1 MKQTFFF
8 LFISLG
14 LSLNAQMTSV
24 NLSMQPGYSDR
35 VYYQFSNNTSQS
47 FPAESWDLAFLRTSS
62 MAIGTRVNPNIEVYE
77 ASNNPSDWNSIDPS
91 NIGSWTQLYNSDT
104 TWEVGAIDN
113 GSATYGWGEY
123 NVGNHHVEGTVIF
136 VLKYP
141 DDSMKKF
148 MIEDFFGGYTIKYAD
163 WNEATSTWETD
174 ETYTLTNSTN
184 PDHMFNYFSLQTDA
198 EVNAS
203 PTLQTWDIVFL
214 QYLTDVGGGMMY
226 PVTGVFHNPEVSV
239 AKNVEPNGTPDTSNL
254 TFSDDINTI
263 GYEWKNFNGTAYD
276 IETDTYYYVKYS
288 DGTVYRFHFTS
299 FDGSSTGNL
308 TLEYE
313 EVTNL
318 MSTVVFDKENSFS
331 IFPNPSSDGRVEI
344 LYKNQTRENA
354 NVAVYALTG
363 KKVFQTQLK
372 NEGFY
377 NQVLDLSDLASG
389 VYLIKF
395 QSGDF
400 STTEKIILN

>member
-163 WNEATSTWETD
+163 WNETTSTWETD
-174 ETYTLTNSTN
+174 ETYTLANSTN

-239 AKNVEPNGTPDTSNL
+239 AENVEPNGTPDTSNL

-344 LYKNQTRENA
+344 LYNNQTRENA

>member
-163 WNEATSTWETD
+163 WNETTSTWETD
-174 ETYTLTNSTN
+174 ETYTLANSTN

-214 QYLTDVGGGMMY
+214 QYLTDVGGGMIY

-239 AKNVEPNGTPDTSNL
+239 AENVEPNGTPDTSNL

-288 DGTVYRFHFTS
+288 DGAVFRFHFTS

-318 MSTVVFDKENSFS
+318 MSTVVFDKENFFS
-331 IFPNPSSDGRVEI
+331 IFPNPSSDGQVEI
-344 LYKNQTRENA
+344 LYENQING
-354 NVAVYALTG
+354 NGNIAVFSLTG
-363 KKVFQTQLK
+363 KKVFETSLK
-372 NEGFY
+372 NNGFY
-377 NQVLDLSDLASG
+377 NQILDLSDLDTG
-389 VYLIKF
+389 VYLVKF